1 MELVRR
7 FIFKKKGDKN
17 MKKIFSIMF
26 CLILALTAVVS
37 VYAARYG
44 EHINVS
50 FGSNSSAYCS
60 GTKYD
65 TSTTAKIEI
74 TKNQSNGITLS
85 VYRFGE
91 EITDRVRFDGNKTGL
106 ATALYGNANDV
117 VLNDSNYKLRIIA
130 TNPTPYR
137 VNEVEGSW
145 QA

>member
-1 MELVRR
+1 MKLVRR
-7 FIFKKKGDKN
+7 FIFKKKRDKN

-50 FGSNSSAYCS
+50 FDSYSFKDCT

-65 TSTTAKIEI
+65 SSTTAKIEI

-85 VYRFGE
+85 VYRLGE
-91 EITDRVRFDGNKTGL
+91 VTNRVRFSANETGL
-106 ATALYGNANDV
+106 ATVTYSDAQDIILYGNYN
-117 VLNDSNYKLRIIA
+117 LRIIA
-130 TNPTPYR
+130 TNPTPSR
-137 VNEVEGSW
+137 VNVVEGSW

>member
-1 MELVRR
+1 
-7 FIFKKKGDKN
+7 

-50 FGSNSSAYCS
+50 FGSYSSADCR
-60 GTKYD
+60 GRKYD
-65 TSTTAKIEI
+65 SSTTAKIEI

-85 VYRFGE
+85 VYRFNE
-91 EITDRVRFDGNKTGL
+91 EITNRVRFNGNETGL
-106 ATALYGNANDV
+106 ATVSYYDANDIV
-117 VLNDSNYKLRIIA
+117 QDDGNYILRIIA
-130 TNPTPYR
+130 TNPTPSR
-137 VNEVEGSW
+137 VNVVEGSW